1 MNNKPS
7 HNFPTPGLNTHLY
20 LYNIRKQFLYFF
32 KLHFLFNGK
41 IWISD
46 HTHKQN
52 VLTIFYW
59 IPISVL
65 WHNLTKPDME
75 FVEVHMDEWTSRWQ
89 CSAAT
94 ENWEHLTE
102 DVQLL
107 QSSVTKKSQTFTVTG
122 EKTNTKQSKYNFNWI
137 KLNPASA
144 YCCLF
149 PHRSHS
155 LWAPLDI

>member
-94 ENWEHLTE
+94 ENWEPSLKMFSCFSP
-102 DVQLL
+102 VL
-107 QSSVTKKSQTFTVTG
+107 QRNHRLSQWQEKKLIQ
-122 EKTNTKQSKYNFNWI
+122 N
-137 KLNPASA
+137 NPSTI
-144 YCCLF
+144 L
-149 PHRSHS
+149 
-155 LWAPLDI
+155 IE